1 MVASDLYLVI
11 GIGSDFLKYPDQ
23 KSNFLK
29 NLRLK
34 NKILKQQHYMYIAIF
49 CIAKN
54 FSGMGI
60 LMVDTFCE
68 PTVHNLLSLS
78 FECFEWR
85 PSIGLGPQ
93 DGAGLGRGGL
103 CRTAGRKRRLLRHN
117 KLHRHTKPN
126 LGQLSRGE

>member
-1 MVASDLYLVI
+1 MASAAFKYCMSPNQQRRHLPSLLYDSYSTLWLLLTYLVI

-68 PTVHNLLSLS
+68 PT
-78 FECFEWR
+78 
-85 PSIGLGPQ
+85 
-93 DGAGLGRGGL
+93 
-103 CRTAGRKRRLLRHN
+103 
-117 KLHRHTKPN
+117 
-126 LGQLSRGE
+126 